1 MSRKS
6 ISQRK
11 IKHLEIRDIPGLI
24 KEAIVEFLSEEGL
37 FHGAALAYY
46 TFFAMVPLLYLCIVY
61 IGKIIGKNV
70 ILNIIQDLLH
80 KKIGIRDVSGIM
92 EFLGTLN
99 FEKTNFFMELI
110 GFIIL
115 LVTSSAFIV
124 CLRQSIND
132 FFDLKINYAT
142 RKRKIVKNILFR
154 LFSLVL
160 VTGLTI
166 LVIVFYFTQTVIMS
180 LSDTFLGHYDFID
193 SIISNTI
200 RHGLSILSNIII
212 FTLVFKYVNDAVI
225 RWKLALGGA
234 LLTAVLLYIGQ
245 LLIKYYLFNFF
256 FGSKSGGIAGSIFIL
271 LAWVYYSSQIIF
283 FGAKFTAVYA
293 RKIGQP
299 IHFKG

>member
-1 MSRKS
+1 
-6 ISQRK
+6 
-11 IKHLEIRDIPGLI
+11 
-24 KEAIVEFLSEEGL
+24 
-37 FHGAALAYY
+37 
-46 TFFAMVPLLYLCIVY
+46 MVPLLYLCIVY

-234 LLTAVLLYIGQ
+234 LLTSVLLYIGQ

>member
-1 MSRKS
+1 
-6 ISQRK
+6 
-11 IKHLEIRDIPGLI
+11 
-24 KEAIVEFLSEEGL
+24 
-37 FHGAALAYY
+37 
-46 TFFAMVPLLYLCIVY
+46 
-61 IGKIIGKNV
+61 
-70 ILNIIQDLLH
+70 
-80 KKIGIRDVSGIM
+80 
-92 EFLGTLN
+92 
-99 FEKTNFFMELI
+99 
-110 GFIIL
+110 
-115 LVTSSAFIV
+115 
-124 CLRQSIND
+124 
-132 FFDLKINYAT
+132 
-142 RKRKIVKNILFR
+142 
-154 LFSLVL
+154 
-160 VTGLTI
+160 
-166 LVIVFYFTQTVIMS
+166 MS
-180 LSDTFLGHYDFID
+180 LSDNFLGHYEFID

-200 RHGLSILSNIII
+200 RHGLSVLSNIII

>member
-6 ISQRK
+6 ISHRK
-11 IKHLEIRDIPGLI
+11 IKHLEIRQIPGLI

-180 LSDTFLGHYDFID
+180 LSDNFLGHYEFID

-200 RHGLSILSNIII
+200 RHGLSVLSNIII